1 MNELKN
7 LAKALADMH
16 GHSLTLPNLRAILEA
31 MERIK
36 PIDRSNA
43 FELYLDEVKGRIDRL
58 EQDG

>member
-58 EQDG
+58 ERDG